1 MNSTPVKGGGGLRP
15 RPADFPDAAAS
26 GKKKSLVMFQAMET
40 QSEADLNSLKSKM
53 SSSMSPV
60 RSDLEEIVGKK
71 AGGGGASPSPPSA
84 APRKASKSFVI
95 SSEER
100 AGPAAQP

>member
-1 MNSTPVKGGGGLRP
+1 
-15 RPADFPDAAAS
+15 
-26 GKKKSLVMFQAMET
+26 
-40 QSEADLNSLKSKM
+40 
-53 SSSMSPV
+53 MSPV

-71 AGGGGASPSPPSA
+71 AGGGGTSPSPSA

-100 AGPAAQP
+100 AGPAAQPNAATPAVVEMKQVGYGSAAGGSVFKMATFAESGTEYAKVTKPVVEYK

>member
-1 MNSTPVKGGGGLRP
+1 
-15 RPADFPDAAAS
+15 
-26 GKKKSLVMFQAMET
+26 
-40 QSEADLNSLKSKM
+40 M

-100 AGPAAQP
+100 PGPAAQPNTATPAAAVEMKQVGYGSAAGGSVFKMGTFEESGTEYAKVTKPVVEYK